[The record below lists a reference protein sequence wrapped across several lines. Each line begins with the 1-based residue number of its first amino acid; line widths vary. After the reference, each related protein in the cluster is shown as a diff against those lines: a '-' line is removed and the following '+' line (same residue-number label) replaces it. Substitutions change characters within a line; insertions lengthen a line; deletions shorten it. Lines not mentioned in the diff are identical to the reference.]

1 MKEKRTMFFCSVLM
15 LLFLITGC
23 FNLSANDKLATEA
36 DNSAIQKDQYENNQ
50 QVNIIDDNSAK
61 ILTFHVIG
69 RGLAPETATSKG
81 QAILLGESAA
91 RANGYLKLVEKING
105 VYIDSYQRIG
115 NGSVNYDIMHMET
128 RAWLR
133 GAEVMDVKEVNDG
146 IFEAY
151 MRVRIKVKKGHPLY
165 HLSTI

>member
-1 MKEKRTMFFCSVLM
+1 MREKRTMLFCSLLM
-15 LLFLITGC
+15 FLFLITGC
-23 FNLSANDKLATEA
+23 FNLTANKEA
-36 DNSAIQKDQYENNQ
+36 AAQLNNGDYDNSNKPTVAMDTKNPK
-50 QVNIIDDNSAK
+50 V
-61 ILTFHVIG
+61 LTFHVIG
-69 RGLAPETATSKG
+69 RGIAPETATSKG

-105 VYIDSYQRIG
+105 IYIDSYKRIG

-151 MRVRIKVKKGHPLY
+151 MRVRIKVQKGHPLY
-165 HLSTI
+165 HLSNI